1 VAKPRQQV
9 LKGLGVSPGVGIGKA
24 VCIEAKDHEV
34 FRIPLPGNEI
44 EEEVRRLRAAVENT
58 RDHLETTR
66 HKANTRLG
74 ADLAAI
80 FEAHALL
87 LTDQSFLDRIVE
99 RIQTERVNAEWAVT
113 KTVEELD
120 ERFRALEAPHLSER
134 REDLVDVSRYLL
146 RALSGI
152 SHHELSEV
160 GSDVVVVAQDLT
172 PSEAIRLGRD
182 HVVGFVIET
191 GGRTSHTAIIAR
203 SLHIPMVAGL
213 HGFTGLVTDED
224 PVVVDGG
231 EGRVFLHPDPS
242 LLDEYGE
249 LREKL
254 LGERDRGIV
263 SRDLPAVTADGVV
276 VELLANIDL
285 PEEIKEAS
293 DYGALGVGLYRSE
306 FLYIEKSPE
315 LPSEEEHL
323 ALYDQILAEMEPKPV
338 VIRTFD
344 LGGRKLARDV
354 LHTDEENPVLGMRGI
369 RLTLARPG
377 IFKTQVR
384 ALLRAAVRG
393 NLRVMLPLVSTVE
406 EVKAFKELLDEV
418 TRELEAEGISYSRD
432 FDLGIM
438 IEVPAAVMIA
448 RALSREADFFS
459 IGTND
464 LIQYSMAVDRN
475 NDHVSHLYRPLHPA
489 ILRMINLV
497 VEAATEAGIDVSV
510 CGEMAADPRTAGL
523 LVALGLRTLSLSPTA
538 IPEVKARIREMS
550 VQSLSGTAR
559 RCLDL
564 ATASEV
570 EALVDSDLEMA
581 SSVRA
586 N

>member
-1 VAKPRQQV
+1 MAKPRQQV
-9 LKGLGVSPGVGIGKA
+9 LEGLGVSPGVGIGKA
-24 VCIEAKDHEV
+24 VCIEARDHEV
-34 FRIPLPGNEI
+34 FRIPLPENEI
-44 EEEVRRLRAAVENT
+44 EGEVRRLRAAVGNT
-58 RDHLETTR
+58 RDHLEATR

-134 REDLVDVSRYLL
+134 REDLIDVSRYLL

-203 SLHIPMVAGL
+203 SLHIPMVAGV
-213 HGFTGLVTDED
+213 HGSTGLVTDDD

-231 EGRVFLHPDPS
+231 EGRVFLHPDPG
-242 LLDEYGE
+242 LLEDYSE

-263 SRDLPAVTADGVV
+263 SRDLPAVTADGVM

-393 NLRVMLPLVSTVE
+393 NLRVMLPLVSTVG

-418 TRELEAEGISYSRD
+418 TRELEAEGVSYSRD

-438 IEVPAAVMIA
+438 IEVAAAAMIA
-448 RALSREADFFS
+448 KALAREVDFFS

-523 LVALGLRTLSLSPTA
+523 LVALGLRILSLSPTA

-559 RCLDL
+559 KCLDS

-570 EALVDSDLEMA
+570 EALVDSGLGVS
-581 SSVRA
+581 SSVSA